1 MPTTRRRIRLY
12 ERDLYGHN
20 SVYYGT
26 LASRAPKR
34 RSTAAHRSR
43 QSSKQPRRLRASR
56 SGSPPPIGRLQP
68 GAPPLTARELAGL
81 SGVELKT
88 VHNWVRRGLLSHFR
102 TPGRHLRFH
111 PEDAVEFLAR
121 CGYATAGPAAQNID
135 RSRALVIA
143 AGRARTALRR
153 ALRDLPVSWADEP
166 WSGLIAA
173 GREWP
178 SAVVLEASALRSTDA
193 RAVIRALTRQLAH
206 ARVVW
211 VGAVRPPLAA
221 LRWISLSDLRALR
234 AELGLV

>member
-1 MPTTRRRIRLY
+1 
-12 ERDLYGHN
+12 
-20 SVYYGT
+20 
-26 LASRAPKR
+26 
-34 RSTAAHRSR
+34 
-43 QSSKQPRRLRASR
+43 
-56 SGSPPPIGRLQP
+56 LQP

-111 PEDAVEFLAR
+111 PEDAGEFLAR
-121 CGYATAGPAAQNID
+121 CGYASAGTAVRGVD
-135 RSRALVIA
+135 GSRTLVIA
-143 AGRARTALRR
+143 AGRARTLLRR

-173 GREWP
+173 GREQP

-211 VGAVRPPLAA
+211 VGAARPPLAA
-221 LRWISLSDLRALR
+221 LHWISLSDTRALR
-234 AELGLV
+234 AELGLT